1 MFFVIMEPLSPQDPI
16 HQLLGKARKVEVRPN
31 FTTNVVRLA
40 RQTPQERGWLAALHA
55 WWQEAPSM
63 GRLAVAGGAMAAI
76 ALTFVMM
83 QPTTEP
89 VNVVETVPMVSP
101 ELPLAPEV
109 EAPWEM
115 AVETEALLAVEDT
128 SQFTDSEIGFLLY

>member
-1 MFFVIMEPLSPQDPI
+1 MEPLSPQDPI

-31 FTTNVVRLA
+31 FTSTRVMRQA
-40 RQTPQERGWLAALHA
+40 RQTPQERGWLAALRA
-55 WWQEAPSM
+55 WWEEAPSM
-63 GRLAVAGGAMAAI
+63 GRLAVAGGAVAAV
-76 ALTFVMM
+76 AVTFLMM
-83 QPTTEP
+83 QPTDKP
-89 VNVVETVPMVSP
+89 VTIVETAPVVSP

-115 AVETEALLAVEDT
+115 AVETEALLAVEST